1 MHITLAAALRLLI
14 LLPALPSLGGCSPP
28 YLVHLGI
35 GQSRIML
42 ARTAY
47 RDVLQDPGFAPRDK
61 SMLLVVQEVKRFGE
75 ERMGLAHTN
84 NFDSYV
90 KLNREAVSWIVLAAE
105 KTKLASHQ
113 WWFPLVG
120 RVPYKG
126 YFSPERAREEA
137 KRMARRGFDTHIQ
150 PVTAYSTLGYFADP
164 VFSTFLRY
172 PESILPELILHE
184 LTHATLF
191 VKGQVDFNEGFAT
204 FVGHKGGLA
213 FLEARY
219 GPDSPLVEEAEAR
232 FGDELAFGQFISALS
247 DRLEAFYSEPW
258 PREEML
264 VRRTEIFQEER
275 LAFKELQ
282 KSFSHNRYDGFAGAE
297 WNNALILGHRRYDGE
312 LPQFEALYVNL
323 GSDLRK
329 VIDFFIQAE
338 DRGEAPAD
346 ALRRGA
352 RMGNGGASSPKEN
365 P

>member
-1 MHITLAAALRLLI
+1 MHITPSAALRLLL

-47 RDVLQDPGFAPRDK
+47 RDVLKDPGFAPRDK
-61 SMLLVVQEVKRFGE
+61 SMLLVVQEVKRYGE
-75 ERMGLAHTN
+75 ERMGLARTN

-105 KTKLASHQ
+105 KTKLESYE

-120 RVPYKG
+120 RLPYKG
-126 YFSPERAREEA
+126 YFSRERAREEA
-137 KRMARRGFDTHIQ
+137 NRMARRGFDTHVRA
-150 PVTAYSTLGYFADP
+150 VTAYSTLGYFADP

-191 VKGQVDFNEGFAT
+191 VKGKVDFNEGFAT

-219 GPDSPLVEEAEAR
+219 GPDSPLVVEAEAR
-232 FGDELAFGQFISALS
+232 FRDELAFGRFVGALS
-247 DRLEAFYSEPW
+247 DRLEALYSGPW
-258 PREEML
+258 SRERML
-264 VRRTEIFQEER
+264 ARRAEIFEEEK

-282 KSFSHNRYDGFAGAE
+282 QTFSHNRYDGFARAE
-297 WNNALILGHRRYDGE
+297 WNNALILGHRRYYGE

-323 GSDLRK
+323 GSDLRQ
-329 VIDFFIQAE
+329 VISYFIQAD
-338 DRGEAPAD
+338 DRGEDPVD

-352 RMGNGGASSPKEN
+352 RSASSLKGN
-365 P
+365 L